1 MKTLLLTNDD
11 GVLSPGLRHL
21 GDFLSGRYDVYVV
34 APDRERSGISMCLT
48 INQPLRLTQLGKNRY
63 AVDGTPGDCVNIALQ
78 SIMPKWPDFII
89 SGMNDGENL
98 CEDVFFSGT
107 VAGAFIGHIYGI
119 PSLAVSLVEPKPDNH
134 DSDSNRKRQ
143 TPDFETGARIT
154 EQVLEKLLPFNNTNV
169 VYNLNIPPNAGCN
182 SKIVVT
188 SLGLKRYKP
197 TIVER
202 VDPRGRKYYWIGTGT
217 PVNTGDN
224 GTDLHAVVNGDI
236 ALSILKYDLNNA
248 EEMNKLVEAFNET

>member
-11 GVLSPGLRHL
+11 GVLSPGLQHL
-21 GDFLSGRYDVYVV
+21 KNFFSPGYDVYVV

-48 INQPLRLTQLGKNRY
+48 INQPLRLTRLGEKEF
-63 AVDGTPGDCVNIALQ
+63 AVDGTPSDCINIALQ

-89 SGMNDGENL
+89 SGMNEGENL

-119 PSLAVSLVEPKPDNH
+119 PSLAVSLVVDKTNTDTNDPQGK
-134 DSDSNRKRQ
+134 S
-143 TPDFETGARIT
+143 PDFETGARIT
-154 EQVLEKLLPFNNTNV
+154 GQVLEKLLTLNNTNV
-169 VYNLNIPPNAGCN
+169 VYNLNIPPNVSSK
-182 SKIVVT
+182 SKIKVT
-188 SLGLKRYKP
+188 PLGLKRYKP
-197 TIVER
+197 SIVER

-236 ALSILKYDLNNA
+236 ALSILKYDLNDA
-248 EEMNKLVEAFNET
+248 EEMNKLIGAFNEI

>member
-11 GVLSPGLRHL
+11 GVLSPGLQHL
-21 GDFLSGRYDVYVV
+21 KNFFSANYDVYVV

-48 INQPLRLTQLGKNRY
+48 INQPLRLTQLSEKEF
-63 AVDGTPGDCVNIALQ
+63 AVDGTPSDCINIALQ

-89 SGMNDGENL
+89 SGMNEGENL

-119 PSLAVSLVEPKPDNH
+119 PSLAVSLVADKTNTNTNDPDVEPL
-134 DSDSNRKRQ
+134 
-143 TPDFETGARIT
+143 DFETGARIT
-154 EQVLEKLLPFNNTNV
+154 GQVLTKLLPLKNTNV
-169 VYNLNIPPNAGCN
+169 VYNLNIPPKVNN
-182 SKIVVT
+182 KSKIKVT
-188 SLGLKRYKP
+188 PLGLKHYKP

-217 PVNTGDN
+217 PVNIGDN

-236 ALSILKYDLNNA
+236 ALSILKYDLNDTD
-248 EEMNKLVEAFNET
+248 EMKKLIEAFNEI